1 MQTAVHL
8 QLPQLQQGGCQWGGW
23 ATMAQQLKDDPGS
36 SRLLVIGRFE
46 ELMRVALRP
55 SRND

>member
-1 MQTAVHL
+1 
-8 QLPQLQQGGCQWGGW
+8 
-23 ATMAQQLKDDPGS
+23 MAQQLKDDPGS